1 MSARASLTVRVEQYL
16 AERRRL
22 GFELEHMA
30 QSLGRFASYVKAGRH
45 RGPLTV
51 ALMAAWARQTKG
63 GRGDRATWARA
74 LRMLRPFTRWLQQFE
89 PATEVP
95 DEAIFGPIPGRVTP
109 HIFRDEEIAALVA
122 AAGRIGPPTSL
133 RGAVMQA
140 LFGLIACTG
149 LRISEALALLD
160 SDVDFKAGVLTIRRS
175 KFGKSRFVPLDP
187 SAVAALARY
196 RNERVRYVPAAPE
209 QPFFISTRG
218 RLLGHAIG
226 DRQAHRIFDQLRHQ
240 LGWVARGDHGNARI
254 HDLRHSFAVRRL
266 LRWQQEG
273 ADIHERM
280 LALSTY
286 MGHAKISNTYW
297 YLTGVPELM
306 QLVGKRFEH
315 FADLWNGVEEEDDH
329 E

>member
-1 MSARASLTVRVEQYL
+1 MSTRASLTVRVEQYL

-30 QSLGRFASYVKAGRH
+30 QSLGRFTGYVQAHRH

-51 ALMAAWARQTKG
+51 TLMAAWARQAKG

-109 HIFRDEEIAALVA
+109 HIFRDEEIVALVG
-122 AAGRIGPPTSL
+122 AAGRIGPPLSP
-133 RGAVMQA
+133 RGAVMQT

-175 KFGKSRFVPLDP
+175 KFGKSRFVPLDA

-196 RNERVRYVPAAPE
+196 RAARMRYVPVAAE
-209 QPFFISTRG
+209 QPFFIATRG
-218 RLLGHAIG
+218 RSLGQALR
-226 DRQAHRIFDQLRHQ
+226 DRQTHRIFDQLRHQ
-240 LGWVARGDHGNARI
+240 LGWVARGGHGNARI

-266 LRWQQEG
+266 LRWHQEG

-315 FADLWNGVEEEDDH
+315 FVDWWDSMEEDDH